1 MRLALALL
9 VLAPALGA
17 AIPPGPDPTPVDPY
31 VGLLGQFEKRP
42 LVAFLESH
50 GSAPQH
56 RFLRSLVMRPE
67 FGRTVDAVV
76 VEFGSA
82 RYQVTIDRYVRG
94 ERVPLSSL
102 SRVWRRT
109 TQDSGVWNDPI
120 YRDFFRAVRAANAER
135 PASERIRVLLGD
147 PPIDWRQIR
156 TRTCPRRP
164 RPSCHEYW
172 LGRRGPHYAN
182 VVMTKVLARGQRALL
197 IAGVFHLIRPPAGQL
212 WSETGIIE
220 RRYPGSI
227 FTVKPHDYFGGPDW
241 AELERRIGTWPRPS
255 LAVTRATWLG
265 AIEPESVVYVGLAPG
280 SRRPPFPDRLEDAI
294 DGYLVL
300 GPAA

>member
-50 GSAPQH
+50 GSATQH
-56 RFLRSLVMRPE
+56 RFLRSLVMRPD
-67 FGRTVDAVV
+67 FGRTVDALV

-120 YRDFFRAVRAANAER
+120 YHDFFRAVRAANAER

-147 PPIDWRQIR
+147 PPIDWRQIS
-156 TRTCPRRP
+156 TRTCSRRP

-197 IAGVFHLIRPPAGQL
+197 IAGVFHLIRPPPDSCGA
-212 WSETGIIE
+212 
-220 RRYPGSI
+220 RPGSSSAAI
-227 FTVKPHDYFGGPDW
+227 REASSPSSLTITSVALTGPNWSAVSAPGPGLRSRSHGPLGW
-241 AELERRIGTWPRPS
+241 AQSSRS
-255 LAVTRATWLG
+255 LSST
-265 AIEPESVVYVGLAPG
+265 SVSLLAPG
-280 SRRPPFPDRLEDAI
+280 ARPSRTDWRMRSTAT
-294 DGYLVL
+294 
-300 GPAA
+300 